1 MCLLAPGVELL
12 LTDAPDVW
20 CVPCGCA
27 GSLAGRVVIA
37 LIQAEI
43 LDHPLGVGALDH
55 DRVDGSGQELG
66 VVDVGA
72 VDRYPQRAAS
82 LLDDYALLGA
92 HLGPVSG
99 VWASRATLEA
109 ALAHHTV
116 GGLPL
121 PADRPQRLT
130 LDDQGGPD
138 LPEHSVSREALKPAV
153 DRRVRTKL
161 ARQLVP
167 LHTRAHAVDDPVQHQ
182 AQISPRAPRHGRRI
196 VLNEDRLDPLPQL
209 IRQLPDRRQRTG
221 RRSLNSRQGTLLSR
235 DGVPCR
241 FSSSRHNSC
250 PPQSSRIVSKCRRED
265 ARPDATTAVVTA
277 QPRDQR
283 NAALVYAIAELR
295 EARAAVGS
303 VNSFSRARDDLSA
316 RASYNVDRSPR
327 GPRWLCASTCRR
339 KRGAGAWRVSW
350 CSRCLLWLRPAGLS
364 PPTPLPPRRSRST

>member
-27 GSLAGRVVIA
+27 GSLAGRVVIV

-167 LHTRAHAVDDPVQHQ
+167 LPSHPV
-182 AQISPRAPRHGRRI
+182 
-196 VLNEDRLDPLPQL
+196 L
-209 IRQLPDRRQRTG
+209 TG
-221 RRSLNSRQGTLLSR
+221 
-235 DGVPCR
+235 
-241 FSSSRHNSC
+241 H
-250 PPQSSRIVSKCRRED
+250 
-265 ARPDATTAVVTA
+265 
-277 QPRDQR
+277 
-283 NAALVYAIAELR
+283 
-295 EARAAVGS
+295 
-303 VNSFSRARDDLSA
+303 SFR
-316 RASYNVDRSPR
+316 
-327 GPRWLCASTCRR
+327 
-339 KRGAGAWRVSW
+339 
-350 CSRCLLWLRPAGLS
+350 
-364 PPTPLPPRRSRST
+364 PRRSACRESRRPVWMERRRMSSALSSEP

>member
-99 VWASRATLEA
+99 VWASRAPLEA

-250 PPQSSRIVSKCRRED
+250 PPQSSRIVSKGSWHRKGMVECPRPASPLGTPFQGA
-265 ARPDATTAVVTA
+265 ARPGAHPGRGRSWHTEGSRGAATRPASRLATPSVAF
-277 QPRDQR
+277 Q
-283 NAALVYAIAELR
+283 YAGIDMVS
-295 EARAAVGS
+295 EA
-303 VNSFSRARDDLSA
+303 SRARS
-316 RASYNVDRSPR
+316 
-327 GPRWLCASTCRR
+327 
-339 KRGAGAWRVSW
+339 
-350 CSRCLLWLRPAGLS
+350 GLV
-364 PPTPLPPRRSRST
+364 

>member
-92 HLGPVSG
+92 HLGPVGG

-138 LPEHSVSREALKPAV
+138 LHRNGE
-153 DRRVRTKL
+153 
-161 ARQLVP
+161 QG
-167 LHTRAHAVDDPVQHQ
+167 
-182 AQISPRAPRHGRRI
+182 SPRVSGATSRSSSCSIPGWVSSIGFLPAPRRRT
-196 VLNEDRLDPLPQL
+196 RPSSSTS
-209 IRQLPDRRQRTG
+209 PDSNSRTPRRQ
-221 RRSLNSRQGTLLSR
+221 
-235 DGVPCR
+235 
-241 FSSSRHNSC
+241 
-250 PPQSSRIVSKCRRED
+250 
-265 ARPDATTAVVTA
+265 
-277 QPRDQR
+277 
-283 NAALVYAIAELR
+283 
-295 EARAAVGS
+295 
-303 VNSFSRARDDLSA
+303 
-316 RASYNVDRSPR
+316 SPR
-327 GPRWLCASTCRR
+327 
-339 KRGAGAWRVSW
+339 
-350 CSRCLLWLRPAGLS
+350 
-364 PPTPLPPRRSRST
+364 